1 MLCVVKGLE
10 SSQLKII
17 ILICLLAGHTL
28 AAHAEG
34 VDASSAVPSSDA
46 FVPATGNS
54 ASVLPDSKEAQKF
67 LLDSSLIDPEP
78 VLGVKLLGI
87 EPVSKES
94 ASTEPVGT
102 ELWSGLKLERG
113 LIHPETLKTGPAPKL
128 YSAIALIY
136 DQETQR
142 PLYTKHANDR
152 ASIASITKLMT
163 AMVIL
168 DAQQPLNE
176 DISIGSSD
184 IDTLKRTPSRL
195 SVGTTFTRNEML
207 SLALMASENRAAS
220 ALARSYPGGKTAIVE
235 AMNVKA
241 RELGMERTRFL
252 DPVGLSG
259 GNVSTA
265 QDLVKM
271 VSAARKYSLIHQ
283 YTTTSSSSVSG
294 LGGRVLRFINTNP
307 LVRNIG
313 WNIGISKTGFIN
325 EAGRCLV
332 MEAKIKERSVII
344 VLLNSWGRRTRIGDA
359 NRIKRWMES
368 AVTRSRASRRG

>member
-1 MLCVVKGLE
+1 MRK
-10 SSQLKII
+10 I

-28 AAHAEG
+28 VAQSEEP
-34 VDASSAVPSSDA
+34 DASVAVPA
-46 FVPATGNS
+46 TEIFVPAIDSSPS
-54 ASVLPDSKEAQKF
+54 ALPD
-67 LLDSSLIDPEP
+67 
-78 VLGVKLLGI
+78 I
-87 EPVSKES
+87 ETPAVDK
-94 ASTEPVGT
+94 
-102 ELWSGLKLERG
+102 ELWTGLKLEHD
-113 LIHPETLKTGPAPKL
+113 LSQMETLKTGPAPKL

-136 DQETQR
+136 DQQTQR
-142 PLYTKHANDR
+142 PLYTKHANER

-168 DAQQPLNE
+168 DALQPLNE
-176 DISIGSSD
+176 EISIEASD

-195 SVGTTFTRNEML
+195 SVGMTFKRSDML

-220 ALARSYPGGKTAIVE
+220 ALARNYPGGKMAMVE
-235 AMNVKA
+235 AMNAKA

-271 VSAARKYSLIHQ
+271 VSAARRYSLIHQ
-283 YTTTSSSSVSG
+283 YTTATSNSVDG
-294 LGGRVLRFINTNP
+294 LDGRVMRFINTNP

-368 AVTRSRASRRG
+368 AETRSHASRRG